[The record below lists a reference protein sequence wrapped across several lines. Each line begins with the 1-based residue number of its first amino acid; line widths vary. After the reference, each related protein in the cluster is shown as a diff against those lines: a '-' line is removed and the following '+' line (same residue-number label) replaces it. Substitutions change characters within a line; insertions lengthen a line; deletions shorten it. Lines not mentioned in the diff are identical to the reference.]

1 MKLQIY
7 RGNDTQLISFDIDE
21 NTTFSETQ
29 MAEKQIAC
37 SVVLP
42 FVLPVQLGDY
52 IVHKGERYKINTV
65 PEYGKSES
73 DHSHKYNIVFESPV
87 YSLHDKFLM
96 HEGTDDFS
104 YYGTAA
110 DHLRLMVDNINQIEQ
125 GWTLGTIEVTDPMN
139 LDYNNNSCRTAL
151 TTIAE
156 KFKLEFFLVGQQVN
170 MVKTL
175 GADTG
180 LVFEFGRGK
189 GLYELNRKI
198 ADDKNVVTRVY
209 AFGGSK
215 NIDYTYRD
223 KAKKLLF
230 EEKYLEANVDLYGIK
245 EGKYE
250 NAEIFPSRTGMI
262 TAVIDK
268 TTVIDTSIDF
278 DINAHLQEG
287 EKAKIVFKSGA
298 LANYEFEI
306 WKYDHSKKAIYFNV
320 FKDTNDY
327 SLPNELNFPEVN
339 AKYTLV
345 NLKMPESYIAAAEN
359 KLKADALAYLQ
370 ENSVPRVAYGLKPDE
385 KYIRDNGIQL
395 RVGDRI
401 TLVDLKLPI
410 NATLRIATLS
420 YPLVNEANIDVSI
433 SNFIPYTMQDR
444 LVASAIDTKKEVKQV
459 SRIQA
464 EQARRNS
471 INLYDLK
478 DSVIDPTTDK
488 YYAGKIATG
497 SIESLYLAIGAKATN
512 FNLSGVSFKP
522 NYLGNPNTFTA
533 TAGELIHYD
542 LNVPGV
548 GFTWDMDTFT
558 ASNLVAANKYYLYA
572 KISKSVLV
580 GSWELSTEVKS
591 AESVPGYYILQA
603 GVLFPVKDGRRD
615 NALTNGM
622 VFIIGDQIT
631 AGRIKSIDE
640 KMFMDLTTGQLKLGD
655 ESNGIDWNV
664 TTPNRLTIRGGLTQN
679 AGGVTAPIILFRG
692 GYSAATTY
700 YKGDQVTYNGSS
712 WNYIYATPSADVQ
725 PAEGAYWTVAAQAGS
740 AGQAGQH
747 GPLPTGGDIYDPLKT
762 YVGNSVRVDIVRYN
776 DGSGEKAYVAKVD
789 AGTFSGITPTN
800 VSKWTAFGGQYE
812 SLATNLFLAEMA
824 FITNLGVENLRTAE
838 SGKRVEITKQ
848 SNGINFFNEG
858 DLPYA
863 PSVSLSAQIALN
875 GSAVSSGL
883 DIKTNEG
890 ISGITGAG
898 LFSNGGKVPF
908 LSSAT
913 SLVTNASVVGFL
925 FNRNLQDGGYSAGGA
940 FLDGTGSDT
949 NGASKTFAIYA
960 AGDTLITK
968 SNRTGTGNLT
978 VRDGTLNADGD
989 LKVKGNIFVDG
1000 AAGVSGTFVDDS
1012 RRRWT
1017 FHKGLLINIL

>member
-7 RGNDTQLISFDIDE
+7 RGNDTQLVSFDIDE

-42 FVLPVQLGDY
+42 FILPVQLGDY

-73 DHSHKYNIVFESPV
+73 DHSHKYNIIFESPV

-125 GWTLGTIEVTDPMN
+125 GWTLGAIEVTEPMN
-139 LDYNNNSCRTAL
+139 LDYNNHSCRTAL
-151 TTIAE
+151 TAIAE

-230 EEKYLEANVDLYGIK
+230 QEKYLEANVDLYGIK

-250 NAEIFPSRTGMI
+250 NAEIFPSRTGTV

-268 TTVIDTSIDF
+268 KTVIDTSIDF
-278 DINAHLQEG
+278 DINAHLQGG

-327 SLPNELNFPEVN
+327 TLPNELNFPEVN

-345 NLKMPESYIAAAEN
+345 NLKMPESYITAAEN
-359 KLKADALAYLQ
+359 KLKADTLAYLQ

-433 SNFIPYTMQDR
+433 SNFIPYTMQER

-471 INLYDLK
+471 ISLYDLK

-512 FNLSGVSFKP
+512 FNLSSVSFKP
-522 NYLGNPNTFTA
+522 NYLGNPNSFTA

-542 LNVPGV
+542 LNVPGA
-548 GFTWDMDTFT
+548 GFTWEMDPFT
-558 ASNLVAANKYYLYA
+558 ASNLIPSNKYYLYA

-591 AESVPGYYILQA
+591 AESTPGYYILQA

-622 VFIIGDQIT
+622 VFIVGDQIT

-655 ESNGIDWNV
+655 ELSGIDWNV
-664 TTPNRLTIRGGLTQN
+664 SSPNKLTIRGGVVQN
-679 AGGVTAPIILFRG
+679 AGGIQAPIPVFRG
-692 GYSAATTY
+692 VYNSLDTY
-700 YKGDQVTYNGSS
+700 YRGDQVSYNGSS
-712 WNYIYATPSADVQ
+712 WNVISALPISNVS
-725 PAEGAYWTVAAQAGS
+725 PEEGSSWTVVVV
-740 AGQAGQH
+740 GQD
-747 GPLPTGGDIYDPLKT
+747 GPLPTGGGKYESDKQYT
-762 YVGNSVRVDIVRYN
+762 GNASKVDVVRYN
-776 DGSGEKAYVAKVD
+776 DGSGEKAYVARVD
-789 AGTFSGITPTN
+789 AGTFSGIPPTN
-800 VSKWTAFGGQYE
+800 TSKWEAFGGQYE
-812 SLATNLFLAEMA
+812 SLATNLFFAKMA
-824 FITNLGVENLRTAE
+824 FIANLGVENLKTAVT
-838 SGKRVEITKQ
+838 GKRVEITKAGNNMSLYVDGQ
-848 SNGINFFNEG
+848 DYPALQIDASIDTGQGVTSAGLSIFANDDSSWLTSSGI
-858 DLPYA
+858 YA
-863 PSVSLSAQIALN
+863 N
-875 GSAVSSGL
+875 GSSNRMFSSASGMRAMNTSIGGILKKRNTTSASSGL
-883 DIKTNEG
+883 SAAVIGYDGTNTSTPG
-890 ISGITGAG
+890 NSSTYG
-898 LFSNGGKVPF
+898 LACLGKFYV
-908 LSSAT
+908 
-913 SLVTNASVVGFL
+913 
-925 FNRNLQDGGYSAGGA
+925 DGEIHLDGRGTKGETVNINAGGA
-940 FLDGTGSDT
+940 RMRFVNGLYVGS
-949 NGASKTFAIYA
+949 
-960 AGDTLITK
+960 
-968 SNRTGTGNLT
+968 
-978 VRDGTLNADGD
+978 
-989 LKVKGNIFVDG
+989 
-1000 AAGVSGTFVDDS
+1000 
-1012 RRRWT
+1012 W
-1017 FHKGLLINIL
+1017 

>member
-7 RGNDTQLISFDIDE
+7 RGNDTQLVSFDIDE
-21 NTTFSETQ
+21 NTIFSETQ
-29 MAEKQIAC
+29 MAEKQITC

-52 IVHKGERYKINTV
+52 IIHKGERYKINTV

-73 DHSHKYNIVFESPV
+73 DHSHKYSIVFESPV

-104 YYGTAA
+104 YYGTAT

-125 GWTLGTIEVTDPMN
+125 GWTLGTIEVTESMN
-139 LDYNNNSCRTAL
+139 LDYNNHSCRTAL
-151 TTIAE
+151 TAIAE

-230 EEKYLEANVDLYGIK
+230 QEKYLEANVDLYGIK

-250 NAEIFPSRTGMI
+250 NAEIFPSRTGVI
-262 TAVIDK
+262 TGVIDK
-268 TTVIDTSIDF
+268 RTVIDTSIDF
-278 DINAHLQEG
+278 DINAHLQGG

-327 SLPNELNFPEVN
+327 TLPNELNFPEVN

-345 NLKMPESYIAAAEN
+345 NLKMPESYISAAEN
-359 KLKADALAYLQ
+359 KLKADTLAYLQ

-401 TLVDLKLPI
+401 TLIDLKLPI

-488 YYAGKIATG
+488 YYAGKIASG

-522 NYLGNPNTFTA
+522 NYLGSPNTFTA

-542 LNVPGV
+542 LNVPGA
-548 GFTWDMDTFT
+548 GFTWEMDPFT
-558 ASNLVAANKYYLYA
+558 VSNLVSSNKYYLYA

-591 AESVPGYYILQA
+591 AESMPGYYILQA
-603 GVLFPVKDGRRD
+603 GVLFPVKEGRRD

-622 VFIIGDQIT
+622 VFIVGDQIT

-655 ESNGIDWNV
+655 ELSGIDWNV
-664 TTPNRLTIRGGLTQN
+664 SSPNKLTIRGGVVQN
-679 AGGVTAPIILFRG
+679 AAGIQAPIPLFRG
-692 GYSAATTY
+692 VYNSLNTY
-700 YKGDQVTYNGSS
+700 YRGDQVTHNGSS
-712 WNYIYATPSADVQ
+712 WTYISPSPVSNVL
-725 PAEGAYWTVAAQAGS
+725 PTEGPYWTIAA
-740 AGQAGQH
+740 QAGQH
-747 GPLPTGGDIYDPLKT
+747 GPLPTGGDLYDPLKN
-762 YVGNSVRVDIVRYN
+762 YVGNSLRVDIVRYN
-776 DGSGEKAYVAKVD
+776 DGTGEKAYVARVD
-789 AGTFSGITPTN
+789 AGAFFGVLPTN
-800 VSKWTAFGGQYE
+800 TAKWNAFGGQYD
-812 SLATNLFLAEMA
+812 SVATKLFFAQLAFVQNLMVDNLSTATTGKRIEIKSNENNIRIFNSSNQEIMNIDDDVAFEYATFEGGFMTFHYGPGITVGDQNDANGYSSIGRKGLYTNGFVRANVAGATGGSTIMTGDGITTDGNLFVKGSISTYDGS
-824 FITNLGVENLRTAE
+824 FNKFGVSVRIVLMSTSTGGALVA
-838 SGKRVEITKQ
+838 SHLTFV
-848 SNGINFFNEG
+848 NGIM
-858 DLPYA
+858 
-863 PSVSLSAQIALN
+863 
-875 GSAVSSGL
+875 
-883 DIKTNEG
+883 
-890 ISGITGAG
+890 
-898 LFSNGGKVPF
+898 
-908 LSSAT
+908 
-913 SLVTNASVVGFL
+913 
-925 FNRNLQDGGYSAGGA
+925 
-940 FLDGTGSDT
+940 
-949 NGASKTFAIYA
+949 
-960 AGDTLITK
+960 
-968 SNRTGTGNLT
+968 
-978 VRDGTLNADGD
+978 
-989 LKVKGNIFVDG
+989 VDYG
-1000 AAGVSGTFVDDS
+1000 PGV
-1012 RRRWT
+1012 
-1017 FHKGLLINIL
+1017 

>member
-7 RGNDTQLISFDIDE
+7 RGNYARLISFDIDE

-29 MAEKQIAC
+29 MAEKQIIC
-37 SVVLP
+37 NVVLP

-73 DHSHKYNIVFESPV
+73 DHSHKYNIIFESPV

-110 DHLRLMVDNINQIEQ
+110 DHLRLLIDNINQIEQ
-125 GWTLGTIEVTDPMN
+125 GWTLGPIDMTEPMN
-139 LDYNNNSCRTAL
+139 LDYNNQSCRTAL
-151 TTIAE
+151 TAIAE
-156 KFKLEFFLVGQQVN
+156 KFKMEFFLVGQQIS
-170 MVKTL
+170 MVKTF
-175 GADTG
+175 GSDTG

-215 NIDYTYRD
+215 NIDYTYRN

-230 EEKYLEANVDLYGIK
+230 QEKYLEANVDLYGIK

-250 NAEIFPSRTGMI
+250 NSDIFPVRTGMI
-262 TAVIDK
+262 TSIIDK
-268 TTVIDTSIDF
+268 TAIIDTSIDF

-320 FKDTNDY
+320 FKDSNDY

-339 AKYTLV
+339 ARYTLV
-345 NLKMPESYIAAAEN
+345 NLRMPESYIKDAEN
-359 KLKADALAYLQ
+359 NLKADALAYLQ
-370 ENSVPRVAYGLKPDE
+370 ENSVPKVSYGLKPDE

-410 NATLRIATLS
+410 NATLRIATIS
-420 YPLVNEANIDVSI
+420 YPLVNEAQLDVSI

-444 LVASAIDTKKEVKQV
+444 LVANAIDTKKEVKQV

-464 EQARRNS
+464 EQARRS
-471 INLYDLK
+471 LINLYDLK

-533 TAGELIHYD
+533 SAGELIHYD
-542 LNVPGV
+542 LSVPIA
-548 GFTWDMDTFT
+548 GFTWEMDPFT
-558 ASNLVAANKYYLYA
+558 VSNLVSSNKYYLYA

-591 AESVPGYYILQA
+591 AESLPGYYILQA

-615 NALTNGM
+615 NAFTNGM
-622 VFIIGDQIT
+622 VFIVGDQIA

-655 ESNGIDWNV
+655 ELNGIDWNV
-664 TTPNRLTIRGGLTQN
+664 SSPNKLTIRGGVVQN
-679 AGGVTAPIILFRG
+679 EGGIQAPIPVFRG
-692 GYSAATTY
+692 VYNSLSTY
-700 YKGDQVTYNGSS
+700 YRGDQVTNNGSL
-712 WNYIYATPSADVQ
+712 WNVISTVPISNVS
-725 PAEGAYWTVAAQAGS
+725 PEEGSSWTVAAV
-740 AGQAGQH
+740 GQH
-747 GPLPTGGDIYDPLKT
+747 GPVPTGGGEYKSDKQYI
-762 YVGNSVRVDIVRYN
+762 GNASRVDIVRYN
-776 DGSGEKAYVAKVD
+776 NGSGEKAYVARVD
-789 AGTFSGITPTN
+789 AGTFSGILPTN
-800 VSKWTAFGGQYE
+800 TSKWNAFGGQYE
-812 SLATNLFLAEMA
+812 SLATNLFFAKMA
-824 FITNLGVENLRTAE
+824 FITNLGVENLKTAE

-848 SNGINFFNEG
+848 NNGINFFNEG

-863 PSVSLSAQIALN
+863 PSVSLSAQVALN

-883 DIKTNEG
+883 DIRTNEG

-908 LSSAT
+908 LSSSTGLA
-913 SLVTNASVVGFL
+913 TNASVAGIL
-925 FNRNLQDGGYSAGGA
+925 FDRNFQNGGYSAAGA
-940 FLDGTGSDT
+940 FFDATEPSTPG
-949 NGASKTFAIYA
+949 NSKTYGVACMGKLLVTGEIHT
-960 AGDTLITK
+960 DTQGTKGYSGQVFYSNGGLI
-968 SNRTGTGNLT
+968 
-978 VRDGTLNADGD
+978 
-989 LKVKGNIFVDG
+989 KGL
-1000 AAGVSGTFVDDS
+1000 TFVN
-1012 RRRWT
+1012 
-1017 FHKGLLINIL
+1017 GLLVERT

>member
-7 RGNDTQLISFDIDE
+7 RGNDTQLVSFDIDE

-110 DHLRLMVDNINQIEQ
+110 DHLRLIVDNINQIEQ
-125 GWTLGTIEVTDPMN
+125 GWTLGTIAVTDPMN
-139 LDYNNNSCRTAL
+139 LDYNNHSCRTAL
-151 TTIAE
+151 TAIAE

-230 EEKYLEANVDLYGIK
+230 QEKYLEANVDLYGIK

-250 NAEIFPSRTGMI
+250 NAEIFPSRTGMV

-268 TTVIDTSIDF
+268 TTVVDTSIDF

-327 SLPNELNFPEVN
+327 TLPNELNFPEVN

-345 NLKMPESYIAAAEN
+345 NLKMPESYIAAAES

-420 YPLVNEANIDVSI
+420 YPLVNESSIDVSI

-488 YYAGKIATG
+488 YYTGKIATG

-542 LNVPGV
+542 LNVPGA
-548 GFTWDMDTFT
+548 GFTWEMDTFT

-603 GVLFPVKDGRRD
+603 GVLFAVKDGRRD

-622 VFIIGDQIT
+622 VFIVGDQIT

-640 KMFMDLTTGQLKLGD
+640 KMFMDLTDGKFNLGD
-655 ESNGIDWNV
+655 ANTGIDWDV
-664 TTPNRLTIRGGLTQN
+664 TNPGTLTIRGALASNILQVGSKDKIN
-679 AGGVTAPIILFRG
+679 AFV
-692 GYSAATTY
+692 
-700 YKGDQVTYNGSS
+700 
-712 WNYIYATPSADVQ
+712 
-725 PAEGAYWTVAAQAGS
+725 
-740 AGQAGQH
+740 
-747 GPLPTGGDIYDPLKT
+747 
-762 YVGNSVRVDIVRYN
+762 
-776 DGSGEKAYVAKVD
+776 
-789 AGTFSGITPTN
+789 SGITDEGDK
-800 VSKWTAFGGQYE
+800 SIRFGAGGKKGDSNLPFKVLDNGQMF
-812 SLATNLFLAEMA
+812 AT
-824 FITNLGVENLRTAE
+824 
-838 SGKRVEITKQ
+838 SGKI
-848 SNGINFFNEG
+848 
-858 DLPYA
+858 
-863 PSVSLSAQIALN
+863 
-875 GSAVSSGL
+875 GSFTIEQGVLKTSDYSTSGTAGVW
-883 DIKTNEG
+883 ISNEG
-890 ISGITGAG
+890 IVSRNSGASFIPSHSGIVLEGSFFGETSKVGNLNPDYFPSGASAGVIGVRRSELTEKALDNTRFCRGVYGGFFSSFKNIGAEYKSIRWSDDGAGSEQMGYNDHFLVVTGAKSSVLLPESPDLG
-898 LFSNGGKVPF
+898 MEVTIKNGTGKLISIKRSGSTDTVINIDNVPSTAFDLGMGDLVTLIYTANGG
-908 LSSAT
+908 
-913 SLVTNASVVGFL
+913 
-925 FNRNLQDGGYSAGGA
+925 RW
-940 FLDGTGSDT
+940 
-949 NGASKTFAIYA
+949 
-960 AGDTLITK
+960 LIV
-968 SNRTGTGNLT
+968 L
-978 VRDGTLNADGD
+978 
-989 LKVKGNIFVDG
+989 
-1000 AAGVSGTFVDDS
+1000 
-1012 RRRWT
+1012 
-1017 FHKGLLINIL
+1017 

>member
-1 MKLQIY
+1 M
-7 RGNDTQLISFDIDE
+7 ISFDIDE

-29 MAEKQIAC
+29 MAEKQITC

-87 YSLHDKFLM
+87 YGLHDKFLM

-104 YYGTAA
+104 YHGTAA

-139 LDYNNNSCRTAL
+139 LDYNNHSCRTAL
-151 TTIAE
+151 TAIAE

-230 EEKYLEANVDLYGIK
+230 QEKYLEANVDLYGIK

-268 TTVIDTSIDF
+268 TTVVDTSIDF

-327 SLPNELNFPEVN
+327 TLPNELNFPEVN

-345 NLKMPESYIAAAEN
+345 NLRMPESYITAAES

-522 NYLGNPNTFTA
+522 NYLGNANTFTA

-542 LNVPGV
+542 LNVPGI

-622 VFIIGDQIT
+622 VFIVGDQIT

-655 ESNGIDWNV
+655 ELNGIDWNV

-679 AGGVTAPIILFRG
+679 AGGITAPIILFRG

-712 WNYIYATPSADVQ
+712 WNYIYASPGADVQ

-776 DGSGEKAYVAKVD
+776 DGADELYYVAKTS
-789 AGTFSGITPTN
+789 AGNFSGVPPTDT
-800 VSKWTAFGGQYE
+800 SKWDIFGSSFNAVATKIFFAESATIPNLLAENLKTSDSEERLEIQKSGNRLFLYVKGQSNPALEISASQPVSGGANATEAALRIDTSVGNSSMTGEGVKANGGSVSVYGHGQYRDNC
-812 SLATNLFLAEMA
+812 SV
-824 FITNLGVENLRTAE
+824 G
-838 SGKRVEITKQ
+838 
-848 SNGINFFNEG
+848 GILNIRN
-858 DLPYA
+858 PY
-863 PSVSLSAQIALN
+863 P
-875 GSAVSSGL
+875 
-883 DIKTNEG
+883 EG
-890 ISGITGAG
+890 ISAAVIGRDATHPTTPGNSKTYGVA
-898 LFSNGGKVPF
+898 SMGK
-908 LSSAT
+908 L
-913 SLVTNASVVGFL
+913 LVTGEIHTDV
-925 FNRNLQDGGYSAGGA
+925 
-940 FLDGTGSDT
+940 DGTKGYTGTVTIPFGSV
-949 NGASKTFAIYA
+949 
-960 AGDTLITK
+960 TLIFK
-968 SNRTGTGNLT
+968 NG
-978 VRDGTLNADGD
+978 
-989 LKVKGNIFVDG
+989 IFLG
-1000 AAGVSGTFVDDS
+1000 RA
-1012 RRRWT
+1012 
-1017 FHKGLLINIL
+1017 

>member
-29 MAEKQIAC
+29 MAEKQITC
-37 SVVLP
+37 SVILP

-104 YYGTAA
+104 YHGTAA
-110 DHLRLMVDNINQIEQ
+110 DHLRLIVDNINQIEP

-139 LDYNNNSCRTAL
+139 LDYNNHSCRTAL
-151 TTIAE
+151 TAIAE

-230 EEKYLEANVDLYGIK
+230 QEKYLEANVDLYGIK

-268 TTVIDTSIDF
+268 TTVVDTSIDF

-327 SLPNELNFPEVN
+327 TLPNELNFPEVN

-345 NLKMPESYIAAAEN
+345 NLKMPESYITAAESR
-359 KLKADALAYLQ
+359 LKADALAYLQ

-410 NATLRIATLS
+410 NATLRIATLT

-548 GFTWDMDTFT
+548 GFTWEMDTFT

-622 VFIIGDQIT
+622 VFIVGDQIT

-655 ESNGIDWNV
+655 ELSGIDWNV
-664 TTPNRLTIRGGLTQN
+664 SSPNKLTIRGGVVQN
-679 AGGVTAPIILFRG
+679 AGGIQAPIPVFRG
-692 GYSAATTY
+692 VYNSLSTY
-700 YKGDQVTYNGSS
+700 YRGDQVTHNGSS
-712 WNYIYATPSADVQ
+712 WNVISGLPISNVS
-725 PAEGAYWTVAAQAGS
+725 PEEGSSWTVAAV
-740 AGQAGQH
+740 GQN
-747 GPLPTGGDIYDPLKT
+747 GPLPTGGDEYKSDKQYT
-762 YVGNSVRVDIVRYN
+762 GNASKVDIVRYD
-776 DGSGEKAYVAKVD
+776 DGSGEKAYVARVD
-789 AGTFSGITPTN
+789 AGTFSGILPTN
-800 VSKWTAFGGQYE
+800 ASKWNAFGGQYE
-812 SLATNLFLAEMA
+812 SLATNLFFAKMA
-824 FITNLGVENLRTAE
+824 FITNLGVENLKTAE

-848 SNGINFFNEG
+848 GNGIKFFNEG
-858 DLPYA
+858 DLLYA
-863 PSVSLSAQIALN
+863 PSVSVSAQIALN

-890 ISGITGAG
+890 ISGLTGAG
-898 LFSNGGKVPF
+898 LFANGGKVPF

-913 SLVTNASVVGFL
+913 GLITNASVVGFL
-925 FNRNLQDGGYSAGGA
+925 FNRNLQDGGYSAAGA
-940 FLDGTGSDT
+940 FLDGTKSDT
-949 NGASKTFAIYA
+949 NGASKTLAIYA
-960 AGDTLITK
+960 SGDMLVTK
-968 SNRTGTGNLT
+968 SDKTGTGNLT

-989 LKVKGNIFVDG
+989 LKVKGNIFIDG
-1000 AAGVSGTFVDDS
+1000 VAGVSGTFIDDS